1 MRQFHEHFI
10 AMYPLLTGGNR
21 LVEVFGT
28 VKWEFGPF
36 ETFDRCDEVAATIF
50 PRLRLFRLPMQS
62 GELDIDALRILVN
75 ALVMRDVSRTA

>member
-10 AMYPLLTGGNR
+10 ATYPLLTGGNR
-21 LVEVFGT
+21 TVEVFGT
-28 VKWEFGPF
+28 VKWNSVRSRLSIGAMKWRLPSSEI
-36 ETFDRCDEVAATIF
+36 AA
-50 PRLRLFRLPMQS
+50 FRLPMQS